1 MSFRSLRSRF
11 AALAALAAFLAV
23 PLCASASVAVLGNV
37 VDDAGKPVAGAT
49 VRVAGIEAA
58 KTDARG
64 AFTLQPLTQG
74 TYTATISAPRFE
86 TMSLRFT
93 VGNAP
98 PAPLRVV
105 LRLPLPALRTIES
118 VIAHARAPFN
128 ASPVSVKIFP
138 REAYRDQSQPDLGS
152 VLAQTPS
159 ALPSFAQ
166 TENGAVRGV
175 PIFASIRGS
184 LPFESATS
192 IDGVPVSLPST
203 GAFDLATIPSFVLQ
217 DVEIGKGPGNVGG
230 IVPGA
235 VAGTLDLR
243 TADPSAT
250 RRALL
255 EFGIDDRGGSFDDLW
270 YGGTLKGGKIAIAAV
285 SAADGSRG
293 SLANASLPIAI
304 SGPALIDGKPA
315 AMQSTL
321 SSAPL
326 VGCCVSIPS
335 DDLRRAQLL
344 TVRFM
349 PSDAL
354 TLTATFLGA
363 QSNRALAGAQGMLLP
378 ISVDGSS
385 ASTNV
390 FASLAPTLAARE
402 TGTFSLYD
410 FRARLDR
417 GNDGFDVQA
426 YAVEQR
432 RDQAFARAE
441 PQVLDL
447 TGTATYEDGTTQTFD
462 GTGAT
467 VALAGYPWSRSYRDN
482 IGGAKIGWQHQDGKN
497 LFLASLELRAA
508 RALAPEIAPGSKTN
522 DLLLDASTQLHP
534 NAKTEIDLGAG
545 FDAHGARFAPSFD
558 APFQQRMWSAAA
570 VRAGGSYTVRDGLA
584 LRASLGSSFA
594 PPPLDALSFVVPTI
608 DPHVSLPWQA
618 TWLRANP
625 NLALESAFAYDVGA
639 EWRLHG
645 ATTTVSA
652 DAFLTTTHGAFL
664 PGAFAWTN
672 APTIRETGVEA
683 SIVQFKRIGFGF
695 IAQGALLRTFVFG
708 EIAPGFYDD
717 GDNLATL
724 PGQNIAGGGFFVLGY
739 NDVAAMRVPYAQ
751 GYGEISYKWPR
762 GSRLSLGGLYEGANN
777 PYAVP
782 GFATLNAN
790 LELSLGGKEKLQV
803 SVENLFSALN
813 DPLPIAFGGIGV
825 PTALGTVA
833 GTNANVLAPRTI
845 RIVFR
850 QSFGAGSVYER

>member
-1 MSFRSLRSRF
+1 M
-11 AALAALAAFLAV
+11 
-23 PLCASASVAVLGNV
+23 
-37 VDDAGKPVAGAT
+37 DDAGKPVAGAT
-49 VRVAGIEAA
+49 VRVVGIEPA

-64 AFTLQPLTQG
+64 AFTLQPLARG
-74 TYTATISAPRFE
+74 AYIATISAPRFE
-86 TMSLRFT
+86 TTSLRFS
-93 VGNAP
+93 VGDGPA
-98 PAPLRVV
+98 APLRVV
-105 LRLPLPALRTIES
+105 LRLPLPALRTIGS

-166 TENGAVRGV
+166 AENGAVRGV

-230 IVPGA
+230 IAPGA

-243 TADPSAT
+243 TADPTAT

-255 EFGIDDRGGSFDDLW
+255 EFGIDNRGGSFDDLW
-270 YGGTLKGGKIAIAAV
+270 YGGTLKGGEVAIAAM
-285 SAADGSRG
+285 SAIDGSRG
-293 SLANASLPIAI
+293 PLANASFPIAI
-304 SGPALIDGKPA
+304 TGPALVGGKSA

-326 VGCCVSIPS
+326 VGCCVNVPS

-344 TVRFM
+344 TVRFT
-349 PSDAL
+349 PNDEL
-354 TLTATFLGA
+354 TLTGTFLGA
-363 QSNRALAGAQGMLLP
+363 QSNRALAGARGMLLP
-378 ISVDGSS
+378 ILVDGSS
-385 ASTNV
+385 PLNV

-410 FRARLDR
+410 LRARLDR

-432 RDQAFARAE
+432 QDQAFAPE
-441 PQVLDL
+441 GPQVLDL
-447 TGTATYEDGTTQTFD
+447 SGTATFEDGTTQTFD
-462 GTGAT
+462 GTRAT
-467 VALAGYPWSRSYRDN
+467 VALAGYPWSRSYRDS

-497 LFLASLELRAA
+497 LYLASLELRAA
-508 RALAPEIAPGSKTN
+508 RALGPEISAGSKTS
-522 DLLLDASTQLHP
+522 DLLTDASAQLHP
-534 NAKTEIDLGAG
+534 NAKVEIDLGAG
-545 FDAHGARFAPSFD
+545 FNAHGARFATSFD
-558 APFQQRMWSAAA
+558 APFQQRTWSAAA
-570 VRAGGSYTVRDGLA
+570 VRAGGSYVVRDGLA

-594 PPPLDALSFVVPTI
+594 PPPLDALSFVAPTI
-608 DPHVSLPWQA
+608 DPHVGLPLQT
-618 TWLRANP
+618 TWVRANP
-625 NLALESAFAYDVGA
+625 DLTLESAFAYDVGA

-645 ATTTVSA
+645 GTTTVSA
-652 DAFLTTTHGAFL
+652 DAFLTATHGAFL
-664 PGAFAWTN
+664 QGTFAWTN
-672 APTIRETGVEA
+672 APPMRETGIEA
-683 SIVQFKRIGFGF
+683 SIVQFERVGFGF
-695 IAQGALLRTFVFG
+695 IAQGALLRTYVSG
-708 EIAPGFYDD
+708 PIAPGFYD
-717 GDNLATL
+717 GDNLGVL
-724 PGQNIAGGGFFVLGY
+724 SGQNIAGGGFFVPGY

-782 GFATLNAN
+782 AFAALNAN
-790 LELSLGGKEKLQV
+790 LELSLGGKEKLQI
-803 SVENLFSALN
+803 SVENLLNAL
-813 DPLPIAFGGIGV
+813 DGELPVAFGGVGV
-825 PTALGTVA
+825 PTALGTTA

-845 RIVFR
+845 RVVFR